1 MTVALRTLDDVT
13 VLVGGGTPSR
23 SKQEYFGGNVPWVTP
38 TDLPPIGTVRPLGA
52 VAENITELGLKNSS
66 ATLVPPGTVLFSSRA
81 SIGKIAVAD
90 RECSTNQG
98 FCNFVPKSGII
109 DSWYLAYCL
118 SASTNDIVALA
129 GKTTFKE
136 VSRRKLRSFCIRVP
150 SLEEQRRIV
159 RCVTECMER
168 IDDIRALRREA
179 LIEAQSLLP
188 SVLNDVECR
197 YGWSRLPIGCVLTGT
212 RNGRSVRASSDGA
225 NGRVLTLTAVRG
237 VNLDVDACKA
247 VRLDQDLASKYQVH
261 ANDVFVYRSN
271 TRELV
276 GLSSIAAGPVP
287 PSTIYPDLLIKLQ
300 PDTSRVVPR
309 FLTFILRCP
318 FVRRQIQDRA
328 TGTSQSMVKIS
339 GSRLREVMI
348 PLPSREDQHRVLAM
362 LDEALEVSNRI
373 LGGLR
378 TLAAVSARE
387 AVLRRAFAEEP

>member
-1 MTVALRTLDDVT
+1 MKVAPRTLEDVA

-38 TDLPPIGTVRPLGA
+38 TDLPPIGTVRPLG
-52 VAENITELGLKNSS
+52 VIAENITELGLRNSS

-98 FCNFVPKSGII
+98 FCNFVPKSGVI

-118 SASTNDIVALA
+118 SASTNDIAALA

-136 VSRRKLRSFCIRVP
+136 VSRRKLRSFCIPVP

-168 IDDIRALRREA
+168 IDEIRALRHEA
-179 LIEAQSLLP
+179 LILAQSLLP
-188 SVLNDVECR
+188 SVLNDVERR
-197 YGWSRLPIGCVLTGT
+197 YGWSRLPIGRVLTGT

-237 VNLDVDACKA
+237 VKLDVDACKA
-247 VRLDQDLASKYQVH
+247 VRLDRDLASKYQVN
-261 ANDVFVYRSN
+261 ANDVFVSRSN

-287 PSTIYPDLLIKLQ
+287 LSTIYPDLLIKLK

-362 LDEALEVSNRI
+362 LDQALEVSNRI

-378 TLAAVSARE
+378 TPAVEPARE
-387 AVLRRAFAEEP
+387 AVLRRAFAGEL